1 MPQIAGYYRPTHSHL
16 VFTFASICFN
26 ICAFV
31 ADGDWRLD
39 FGMCVMASGTCCSL
53 WCFWSCPYPL
63 LIRAFCPC
71 LSADCVPYPAVSCR
85 ILAYSAI
92 SSRILS
98 TSCQRGDSPAL
109 QWLAPSI
116 HLQST
121 HGPLR
126 LRSWHPNTFTWPW
139 VLFQDLF
146 AEDSGLALDTQ
157 NMLS

>member
-109 QWLAPSI
+109 Q
-116 HLQST
+116 
-121 HGPLR
+121 
-126 LRSWHPNTFTWPW
+126 
-139 VLFQDLF
+139 
-146 AEDSGLALDTQ
+146 
-157 NMLS
+157 

>member
-71 LSADCVPYPAVSCR
+71 LSADYVPYPAVSGRILPYPGVFCH
-85 ILAYSAI
+85 ILAYPVYELSARRQPGAAVTRALNSFTKHAR
-92 SSRILS
+92 SS
-98 TSCQRGDSPAL
+98 
-109 QWLAPSI
+109 PS
-116 HLQST
+116 
-121 HGPLR
+121 
-126 LRSWHPNTFTWPW
+126 
-139 VLFQDLF
+139 
-146 AEDSGLALDTQ
+146 A
-157 NMLS
+157 